1 MEEPTAKCQGTSG
14 AQGIPDVGILED
26 SLEIFTCHI
35 NGESHMDFFKHGRA
49 TLRDQITSHPGW
61 ETLEQILDSH
71 LMARR
76 HSRQV
81 TAHPETTD
89 SSGRKLTSVLTLT
102 GYQFLNHWQQWLSH
116 S

>member
-49 TLRDQITSHPGW
+49 TLKDQITSHPGW
-61 ETLEQILDSH
+61 ETLEQIL
-71 LMARR
+71 
-76 HSRQV
+76 V
-81 TAHPETTD
+81 TSWQGDTA
-89 SSGRKLTSVLTLT
+89 GRLLPTLRPLTL
-102 GYQFLNHWQQWLSH
+102 QEENPPLS
-116 S
+116 